1 MADEFIDQL
10 LLGLKKAYEAENSK
24 EYQRIKKVAN
34 FHMRAYVTS
43 IYLIK
48 GAERKVKEQ

>member
-1 MADEFIDQL
+1 ML
-10 LLGLKKAYEAENSK
+10 HGLKKAYESNNKK

-34 FHMRAYVTS
+34 FHMRAYIPS

-48 GAERKVKEQ
+48 GAERKIKEQ

>member
-1 MADEFIDQL
+1 M
-10 LLGLKKAYEAENSK
+10 GLKKAYESQTSK
-24 EYQRIKKVAN
+24 EYLRIKKVAN

-48 GAERKVKEQ
+48 GAERKLKEQEFLLKK